1 LGAEDDVM
9 ITMTAIV
16 RPVESLRSFP
26 VLGQNLRRHYEHTL
40 LFTDQM
46 FIIFP
51 GIGAVLVTE
60 YPNKYRFDIV
70 GNDQAIADH
79 RIMKL
84 EAQVLHET
92 DGQRIR
98 FDWEKAAHVPVPF
111 R

>member
-1 LGAEDDVM
+1 M

-16 RPVESLRSFP
+16 GPVESLPSFP
-26 VLGQNLRRHYEHTL
+26 LLGQNLRRHYEHTL

-46 FIIFP
+46 FVIFP

-60 YPNKYRFDIV
+60 HTNTYRFDIV
-70 GNDQAIADH
+70 ENDQATADH

-84 EAQVLHET
+84 EAHVLNESG
-92 DGQRIR
+92 GQRIR
-98 FDWEKAAHVPVPF
+98 FDWAKAAHVPVPF

>member
-1 LGAEDDVM
+1 M

-16 RPVESLRSFP
+16 RPVEALRSFP

-46 FIIFP
+46 FVIFP

-60 YPNKYRFDIV
+60 HANKYRFDIV
-70 GNDQAIADH
+70 GHDQAIADH
-79 RIMKL
+79 RVMKL
-84 EAQVLHET
+84 EAHILHET
-92 DGQRIR
+92 GGQRIR
-98 FDWEKAAHVPVPF
+98 FDWAKAARVPVPF

>member
-1 LGAEDDVM
+1 M

-16 RPVESLRSFP
+16 RPVEPLRSFP

-46 FIIFP
+46 FVIFP

-60 YPNKYRFDIV
+60 HANTYRFDVV

-84 EAQVLHET
+84 EAYVLNET
-92 DGQRIR
+92 GGQRIR
-98 FDWEKAAHVPVPF
+98 FDWAKAARVPLPF